1 MQASSAPRWPSSPSC
16 VPTAAP
22 TAPKSPA
29 SSAPRPARRSTNAW
43 PAANRSTTSSA
54 TKTMSKFYPLSVSQV
69 RNETRDTI
77 AVTFAV
83 PPELR
88 ESFQFRQGQHLTL
101 RAHIDSEDVRRS
113 YSICS
118 AVQDGA
124 LRVAIKR
131 TPGGAFSCWANDT
144 LKAGATID
152 VMPPMGHFNVP
163 LDCVNRKHYLA
174 FAAGSGITPI
184 LSIIKTTLLA
194 EPLSRF
200 TLFYGNRAS
209 SSVIFKEELT
219 DLKDMYL
226 ERLNLVYVM
235 SREQQDIELFNGRIT
250 QEKCEQFLQH
260 WIKVEDYDHA
270 FICGPEDMM
279 LGVSNALQAAG
290 MPRQAIKIELFA
302 ASIPKNAHKPRAQL
316 DTAARQETEVTV
328 IMDGYHTSFTMDR
341 DKESILDAGLRQGI
355 DMRYSCKGGVCSTC
369 RCKVTEGKIEMDVNY
384 ALEDYEV
391 ARGFVLSCQSFPL
404 TDKVVVDFDQAE

>member
-1 MQASSAPRWPSSPSC
+1 
-16 VPTAAP
+16 
-22 TAPKSPA
+22 
-29 SSAPRPARRSTNAW
+29 
-43 PAANRSTTSSA
+43 
-54 TKTMSKFYPLSVSQV
+54 MSKFYPLKVAKV

-83 PPELR
+83 PSELAD
-88 ESFQFRQGQHLTL
+88 SFAYQQGQHLTL
-101 RAHIDSEDVRRS
+101 RARIGGEDVRRS

-118 AVQDGA
+118 AVQDRD

-131 TPGGAFSCWANDT
+131 TPGGLFSSWANDT
-144 LKAGATID
+144 LAPGATLE

-163 LDCVNRKHYLA
+163 LAAGNARHYVA

-194 EPLSRF
+194 EPNSRF

-209 SSVIFKEELT
+209 SSVIFKEELM
-219 DLKDMYL
+219 DLKDMYM
-226 ERLNLVYVM
+226 ERLNLAYVM

-250 QEKCEQFLQH
+250 KEKCAAFLQH
-260 WIKVEDYDHA
+260 WIRIEDIDVA

-279 LGVSNALQAAG
+279 LGVSSALQEAG
-290 MPRQAIKIELFA
+290 LPKQNIKIELFA
-302 ASIPKNAHKPRAQL
+302 ASIPKHQHKPRQL
-316 DTAARQETEVTV
+316 DALVRHETEVTV
-328 IMDGYHTSFTMDR
+328 IMDGNHTSFTMDK
-341 DKESILDAGLRQGI
+341 DKESILDAGLRAGI

-369 RCKVTEGKIEMDVNY
+369 RCKLVDGKVDMDVNY
-384 ALEDYEV
+384 ALEDYEI
-391 ARGFVLSCQSFPL
+391 ARGFVLSCQSFPV